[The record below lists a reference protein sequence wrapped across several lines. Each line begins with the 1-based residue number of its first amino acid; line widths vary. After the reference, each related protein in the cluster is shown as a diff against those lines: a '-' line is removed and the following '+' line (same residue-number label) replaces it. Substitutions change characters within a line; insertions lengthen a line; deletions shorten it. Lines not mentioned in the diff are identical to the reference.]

1 MSIEEGS
8 EPSGDENYNEKD
20 ENKISFVNHYTNNP
34 SHQSWRN
41 SLHHPGSSRAQYE
54 DDQLISIVDNA
65 PRPRF
70 KSFSSLEDKD
80 MIIPPPPAYES
91 QPEDSNSDEYNDN
104 LPKEE
109 VTSFMSPEYEAEKAR
124 SLTRPRSAM
133 LRQPPYGSREGLENS
148 KPPLHSS
155 KGRNEGYQNHRST
168 DDLRTVPRNSR
179 DRLDHQNYKDP
190 MRDGF
195 VGYGTLPTS
204 LSQPRNPNFRNAY
217 RRPRQTTP
225 DSESSERSSSS
236 NDYRDTRNLL
246 RGKSPSSSQYPRAGY
261 GEEPVGRRR
270 NRPPNLLIGD
280 RNNRRDPHYSHSTSS
295 GTPTSPVSPAP
306 SYHSSYDPYDASN
319 IQYRTLPN
327 RGAPRL
333 PSYNTSQ
340 KAQGPQ
346 FKHTM
351 PPRRQPMMYLENGFP
366 EPDPNDDVHISA
378 YQSFV

>member
-1 MSIEEGS
+1 MSIDEGS

-41 SLHHPGSSRAQYE
+41 SLHHPGSSRAQHD

-80 MIIPPPPAYES
+80 MIIPPPPPYES
-91 QPEDSNSDEYNDN
+91 QPEDNSDEYNDN
-104 LPKEE
+104 LPSEA

-124 SLTRPRSAM
+124 SLPRPRSAM
-133 LRQPPYGSREGLENS
+133 LRQPPYNSREELES
-148 KPPLHSS
+148 KPPLHGS
-155 KGRNEGYQNHRST
+155 KGRIEGYRNHRST
-168 DDLRTVPRNSR
+168 DDLRAAVPRSSR
-179 DRLDHQNYKDP
+179 DRLDRQNYKDP
-190 MRDGF
+190 VRDGF

-204 LSQPRNPNFRNAY
+204 LSQPKGSNYRNAY

-246 RGKSPSSSQYPRAGY
+246 RGKTPITSKYPRSGY
-261 GEEPVGRRR
+261 GHEEPVGRRR

-280 RNNRRDPHYSHSTSS
+280 RSNRRDPNYSNSTSS

-306 SYHSSYDPYDASN
+306 SYHSSYDPYDVSD
-319 IQYRTLPN
+319 IQYRTLPS
-327 RGAPRL
+327 RSAPRL
-333 PSYNTSQ
+333 PSYNSSQ
-340 KAQGPQ
+340 EAQGAQ
-346 FKHTM
+346 YQRAI
-351 PPRRQPMMYLENGFP
+351 PPRKQPMMYLENGFP